1 MAKSLDD
8 VYERLGDLIDVIKD
22 GGAATGGS
30 SGIARGV
37 ISGGFGASSRMANN
51 EYNVKKNN
59 AILGFNP
66 DKGETE
72 KYFELLELQEELN
85 EKAEGA
91 REELEALNELR
102 KEGVEL
108 TEEQLEREKELQE
121 VLQEQNNVKAQLN
134 NKSFFGSIGRDFN
147 GLISSVKQFVST
159 AKEFIDPWVKMDE
172 AASKYAKTVGMTS
185 TAMARLRTQTI
196 NNMADNKLAA
206 KYGLKSIDELL
217 VAQENYVKA
226 SGRNIRVSNSDQDYI
241 GAINNM
247 TGAKGLDLAAAL
259 DNFGVG
265 VGKTSDMLGRMFSD
279 AAKQGIS
286 FEKYSDNVAKNIKLA
301 QNYTFKNGIK
311 GLENMAKKATTM
323 KMDMQQVAA
332 LADKV
337 STVEGAIDV
346 SSKLQVLGGPFAQ
359 LADPLGMLNEG
370 LNDME
375 GLQDRLIKM
384 VGNMGSFNKKTG
396 EVEVNSFNKQ
406 RIKAAASAMGVSYDS
421 LMESANA
428 QARRGEIGKQI
439 EANANAKGLSE
450 DMKEMIKNSGT
461 FKDGKA
467 GVSIGGKFKTLD
479 QITNADKEAL
489 QRESNTESQDL
500 RIIAEGMLGTQSILD
515 GIKTQNEAFRAQLI
529 EDTFGQSFKDI
540 LKGLSRNDWL
550 YKMLLAI
557 SIAAGANAALNVGK
571 AAFKTVKNLYKGGK
585 KAFTRL
591 KNSRAG
597 RTANKV
603 ATKAKNAVKNTVSKA
618 TRGTTNA
625 VRNSAGRWID
635 PKTGRYVSTKSVTP
649 SSGGRLSNFA
659 SKVSN
664 GARNAFNTTKSGL
677 SRGFTAAKSGLTKG
691 FTAAKSGISSAW
703 NVAKTKGG
711 SLLKTAKGGLSKLT
725 SKFGGTALKAVAKTG
740 LKSAAKIGGKLAM
753 GMAKGGPFGIVGAI
767 GDVATDALVASGKIK
782 KGGAAHNM
790 LAAGSG
796 AASGAAMGA
805 MIGSV
810 IPGVGTLIG
819 GAVGAVVGGIKGL
832 WKAGGLQKIGKGIK
846 NAAGKAWKGVRNFSK
861 NVGKR
866 IKNSKI
872 GKAVGSAIKKVKNSK
887 IGKAVGSAISK
898 VKNSGLGRAVSK
910 VGNFIGGIFGK
921 KKARGGGGRVK
932 SKAEIEAE
940 RREAQMKKLRA
951 KTAESSKDV
960 LAKYKQNIK
969 PIPEKGTS
977 STYGGVDKANKDI
990 KIKTDPHDVNI
1001 NGTLSIKGENGQTI
1015 NIVDE
1020 LKKNP
1025 DMLRSVT
1032 SMISNEMG
1040 VIERGANIQYA

>member
-1 MAKSLDD
+1 MARSADEIYD
-8 VYERLGDLIDVIKD
+8 RLGDLIDAINN
-22 GGAATGGS
+22 GGLATGGS
-30 SGIARGV
+30 TGVARGS
-37 ISGGFGASSRMANN
+37 IGRGYSASFGGRDNN
-51 EYNVKKNN
+51 EYNVKKNKS
-59 AILGFNP
+59 ILEFNP
-66 DKGETE
+66 NKGETE
-72 KYFELLELQEELN
+72 KYMELLELQDEYN
-85 EKAEGA
+85 KKAEGA
-91 REELEALNELR
+91 REELEELNNLR
-102 KEGVEL
+102 KEGIDL
-108 TEEQLEREKELQE
+108 TDEQLEREKELQG
-121 VLQEQNNVKAQLN
+121 VLQEQNNIKAQLN
-134 NKSFFGSIGRDFN
+134 GQSFLGSFGNDLNKIVGGVKNLGRE
-147 GLISSVKQFVST
+147 IKQQ
-159 AKEFIDPWVKMDE
+159 AKAWFDANE
-172 AASKYAKTVGMTS
+172 AVTKYARTMGMS
-185 TAMARLRTQTI
+185 KAAARQLHETTQKYV
-196 NNMADNKLAA
+196 ADNKVTA
-206 KYGLKSIDELL
+206 KYGLKSDDLIKTHEDFS
-217 VAQENYVKA
+217 KS
-226 SGRNIRVSNSDQDYI
+226 SGRNIRLSNDDQLHA
-241 GAINNM
+241 GLINKLV
-247 TGAKGLDLAAAL
+247 GAKGVDLAGAL

-265 VGKTSDMLGRMFSD
+265 AYKTSKMLAKMFSD
-279 AAKQGIS
+279 ASKQGIS

-311 GLENMAKKATTM
+311 GLENMAKKATVM

-359 LADPLGMLNEG
+359 LADPMGMLNEG

-396 EVEVNSFNKQ
+396 EVEVSSFNKQ

-439 EANANAKGLSE
+439 EASANAKGLSE
-450 DMKEMIKNSGT
+450 DVKELIKNSGT

-489 QRESNTESQDL
+489 QRESNTEAQDL
-500 RIIAEGMLGTQSILD
+500 RLIAETLMSTNEKEDAILHQVKEEIAAKMNKTLYGYDSALDGLREGNWLYGMLKGILIAV
-515 GIKTQNEAFRAQLI
+515 GVSSAINTIGNLGKAV
-529 EDTFGQSFKDI
+529 
-540 LKGLSRNDWL
+540 KGLWN
-550 YKMLLAI
+550 
-557 SIAAGANAALNVGK
+557 
-571 AAFKTVKNLYKGGK
+571 GGK
-585 KAFTRL
+585 KVVNFV
-591 KNSRAG
+591 KNG
-597 RTANKV
+597 KV
-603 ATKAKNAVKNTVSKA
+603 GKTVSKIAKSTKNAVKNTVSKA

-625 VRNSAGRWID
+625 VKNSAGRWID

-677 SRGFTAAKSGLTKG
+677 TKGFTAAKSGLTKG

-740 LKSAAKIGGKLAM
+740 LKSAAKIGGKLAL
-753 GMAKGGPFGIVGAI
+753 GMAKGGPLGIVGAI

-782 KGGAAHNM
+782 KGGVAHNM
-790 LAAGSG
+790 LSAGSG

-846 NAAGKAWKGVRNFSK
+846 NAAGKAWKGVRNFTK
-861 NVGKR
+861 NVGNR
-866 IKNSKI
+866 IKNSKV
-872 GKAVGSAIKKVKNSK
+872 GKAVGSAIKKIKNSK
-887 IGKAVGSAISK
+887 VGKAVGSAINK
-898 VKNSGLGRAVSK
+898 VKNSKVGRALSK
-910 VGNFIGGIFGK
+910 VGGFLRNPFGI
-921 KKARGGGGRVK
+921 KKAKPRK
-932 SKAEIEAE
+932 TQAQIEAE
-940 RREAQMKKLRA
+940 RREAQMQKLRA
-951 KTAESSKDV
+951 KTADASKDV

-969 PIPEKGTS
+969 PIPEKGANA
-977 STYGGVDKANKDI
+977 TYGGVDKANKDI

-1020 LKKNP
+1020 LKRNP